1 MWTWPAK
8 EAEWRSAH
16 SEARMQDVRRSSAT
30 PTDAALNA
38 AVGCGGRAKT
48 FEPAEVRYIKLGENG
63 KWAASAVEDGVIPF
77 GYPAVDH
84 QVVSQR
90 RLGPGGRG
98 RRHDFRDRLPRC
110 RPCAAHHV
118 DAR

>member
-1 MWTWPAK
+1 MSTWPAK
-8 EAEWRSAH
+8 QAEWRSAH

-63 KWAASAVEDGVIPF
+63 KRRAAGRARSQFCSDPHRQL
-77 GYPAVDH
+77 PDDDLHH
-84 QVVSQR
+84 QAR
-90 RLGPGGRG
+90 RLSAAPHP
-98 RRHDFRDRLPRC
+98 RRN
-110 RPCAAHHV
+110 
-118 DAR
+118 